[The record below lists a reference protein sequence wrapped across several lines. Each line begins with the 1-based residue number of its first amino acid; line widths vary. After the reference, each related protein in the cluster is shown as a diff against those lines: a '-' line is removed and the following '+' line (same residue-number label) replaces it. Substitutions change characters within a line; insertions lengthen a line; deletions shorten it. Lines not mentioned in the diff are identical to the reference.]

1 MKTTL
6 TQEEFDLLNLL
17 LPKIPTKENF
27 SINALHAE
35 YVLKPLYPRGD
46 GAIDLAKYGLARKS
60 FADKGFYLHITNY
73 LLEQNFAIPVSNTAP
88 FVDLKL
94 SEVGITVR
102 AYSDVEKYFNS
113 FAETT
118 KEEIESRIPNL
129 IQRISP
135 FGEFTIEYNLPRT
148 IVFTIADFRDL
159 SDSEA
164 IKKRDDKLEQKEEL
178 ISIHE
183 QRVKD
188 EEALQYLVDEG
199 YAINRH
205 DINSPDMLYRQLTDE
220 GRKLKSLGTLEKYAK
235 FLALQE
241 QKIQDDADQKAR
253 EVRRN
258 IILFWVTIFIGV
270 STTVAAIYYF
280 LEILRV
286 QYHLGLPYHIFFP

>member
-6 TQEEFDLLNLL
+6 TQDEFNLLNLL

-46 GAIDLAKYGLARKS
+46 GAIDLAKYDLARKS

-73 LLEQNFAIPVSNTAP
+73 LVEQDFAIPASKTVP

-102 AYSDVEKYFNS
+102 AYGDVEKYFNS

-129 IQRISP
+129 IQKISP
-135 FGEFTIEYNLPRT
+135 FGEFTITYNLPRT
-148 IVFTIADFRDL
+148 IVFTAADFIDL

-178 ISIHE
+178 VFIHE

-205 DINSPDMLYRQLTDE
+205 DINSPDKLYRQLTDE
-220 GRKLKSLGTLEKYAK
+220 GRKLKSLGTLKKYVD

-241 QKIQDDADQKAR
+241 QKLNDFADQKAR
-253 EVRRN
+253 EVQRN
-258 IILFWVTIFIGV
+258 IILYRVTILIAI
-270 STTVAAIYYF
+270 STAVAAIYYL
-280 LEILRV
+280 LETLRI
-286 QYHLGLPYHIFFP
+286 QYHLGLPYHFFFN